1 MNVFLVLAIVA
12 AALNVLLGL
21 LAFFGERGFT
31 IDLRR
36 GPRRRDDRRF
46 GGRREQDMLAR

>member
-1 MNVFLVLAIVA
+1 MNVFLTLAIVA

-31 IDLRR
+31 VDLCR

-46 GGRREQDMLAR
+46 GGRRAQDMLAR

>member
-1 MNVFLVLAIVA
+1 MNFFLILALVV
-12 AALNVLLGL
+12 AALNLVIGL
-21 LAFFGERGFT
+21 AAFLGERGFT

-46 GGRREQDMLAR
+46 GGRRSQDALL